1 MSLYSVKFFITL
13 GVTTLR
19 TTRKGNLL
27 LGAVSEVR
35 DCARPVDGY
44 HGVRRE
50 TRRQKK
56 PLDKSPSS
64 SYHRKQM
71 TRPTNTKTLTERY
84 GRETWCAPGHNFQG
98 YFNASIEAAVPPEE
112 ALD

>member
-1 MSLYSVKFFITL
+1 
-13 GVTTLR
+13 
-19 TTRKGNLL
+19 
-27 LGAVSEVR
+27 
-35 DCARPVDGY
+35 
-44 HGVRRE
+44 
-50 TRRQKK
+50 
-56 PLDKSPSS
+56 
-64 SYHRKQM
+64 M